1 MKKILM
7 IGTGGTIAS
16 KWTEDGLAPGLTSE
30 DILSYIPQV
39 KDVCEVSTLQV
50 CNIDSTNVTP
60 KHWVMLSKV
69 IEEQYDKYDGF
80 VICHGTD
87 TLAYTAAALSYMI
100 QNSNKPIVITG
111 SQKPINMDVTDAK
124 TNLLDSFIY
133 AADEESQDVN
143 IVFDGKVIV
152 GTRAKKER
160 AKSYNAF
167 SSINFPYPAVIQD
180 GRVIRYLQ
188 TVPYTGAVRF
198 YHEMKNS
205 VYVLKVIP
213 GMNPDILGYI
223 FDKYDAIVIES
234 FGVGGL
240 PESVMERFYQ
250 EMSAWISRGKI
261 VVMTTQVANEGSN
274 MTVYEVGKK
283 VKQDF
288 NLIEAY
294 DMTLEA
300 TITKLM
306 WLMGLPKMKYT
317 KFKELYYTMVN
328 HDILFTKK
336 EKKKQWEYLFFDLDG
351 TLTDPKE
358 GITKSVA
365 YALQRFGIETEDL
378 DSLCKFIGP
387 PLKESFQKYYGMND
401 EEGDRAV
408 ELYREYFRP
417 YGVYENKVYE
427 GIDNLLAGLKE
438 KGKCLVVASS
448 KPTVFVETVLE
459 HFNLRKYFTVVVG
472 SELDGRRVK
481 KGEVIAYAMQEAG
494 VTDESQVVMIGD
506 REHDIIGAKENRIAS
521 IGVTYGYGSRKEH
534 EAAGADRIAESVQ
547 DLAKLLG

>member
-39 KDVCEVSTLQV
+39 KEVCQVSTMQV

-60 KHWVMLSKV
+60 DHWIMLAKV
-69 IEEQYDKYDGF
+69 IEEQYERYDGF
-80 VICHGTD
+80 VVCHGTD

-100 QNSNKPIVITG
+100 QNSEKPIVITG

-133 AADEESQDVN
+133 AADDKSQDVT

-180 GRVIRYLQ
+180 QKVIRYLP
-188 TVPYTGAVRF
+188 TIPYKEKVTF
-198 YHEMKNS
+198 YHEMCNS

-213 GMNPDILGYI
+213 GMRPEILGYI
-223 FDKYDAIVIES
+223 FETYDAIVIES

-240 PESVMERFYQ
+240 PASMMERFYQ
-250 EMSAWISRGKI
+250 EMQAWISRGKI

-283 VKQDF
+283 MKQDF

-306 WLMGLPKMKYT
+306 WLMGLPKMKYS
-317 KFKELYYTMVN
+317 KLKEMYYTTVN
-328 HDILFTKK
+328 HDILFTK
-336 EKKKQWEYLFFDLDG
+336 
-351 TLTDPKE
+351 
-358 GITKSVA
+358 
-365 YALQRFGIETEDL
+365 
-378 DSLCKFIGP
+378 
-387 PLKESFQKYYGMND
+387 N
-401 EEGDRAV
+401 
-408 ELYREYFRP
+408 
-417 YGVYENKVYE
+417 
-427 GIDNLLAGLKE
+427 
-438 KGKCLVVASS
+438 
-448 KPTVFVETVLE
+448 
-459 HFNLRKYFTVVVG
+459 
-472 SELDGRRVK
+472 
-481 KGEVIAYAMQEAG
+481 EV
-494 VTDESQVVMIGD
+494 S
-506 REHDIIGAKENRIAS
+506 
-521 IGVTYGYGSRKEH
+521 
-534 EAAGADRIAESVQ
+534 
-547 DLAKLLG
+547 